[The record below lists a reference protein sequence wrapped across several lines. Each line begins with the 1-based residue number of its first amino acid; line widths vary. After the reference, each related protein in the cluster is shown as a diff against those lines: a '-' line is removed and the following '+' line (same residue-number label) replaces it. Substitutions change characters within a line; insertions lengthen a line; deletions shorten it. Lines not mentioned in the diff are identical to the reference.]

1 MSTEEIEQ
9 LDLSAAPLGCTD
21 DEEAELAHM
30 HAEWEQ
36 NFSLFQQKRA
46 SLIREHHGAFCLVY
60 RDSDGISRVRVD
72 RDLARLRASVGET
85 ALSGAVLEYLRT
97 PSELMVPTAMQTDD

>member
-36 NFSLFQQKRA
+36 NFSLFQ
-46 SLIREHHGAFCLVY
+46 
-60 RDSDGISRVRVD
+60 
-72 RDLARLRASVGET
+72 
-85 ALSGAVLEYLRT
+85 
-97 PSELMVPTAMQTDD
+97 